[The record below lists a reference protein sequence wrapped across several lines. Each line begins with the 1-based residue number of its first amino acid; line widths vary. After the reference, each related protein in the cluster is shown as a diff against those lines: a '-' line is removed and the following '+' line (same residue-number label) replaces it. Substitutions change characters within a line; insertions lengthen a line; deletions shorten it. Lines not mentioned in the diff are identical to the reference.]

1 MVGIVWGL
9 YWDVAYCGERAVFVR
24 GGNRGERDY
33 PPGEGIA
40 ERCAGAQVDV
50 ERRGDGDGGRTN
62 GSRKCLKDQT
72 MLVTRYCNQH
82 GGHTAAVLRATR
94 PPHANT
100 ASAARIG
107 RRSAPRAA
115 RSCPCVHAALGRC
128 VLARRSVMR
137 ARSCWNTHRV
147 VFQEVGHVVDHV
159 IDHHPAVRLRAVLRH
174 LSEADLAEVRRH
186 APL

>member
-1 MVGIVWGL
+1 M
-9 YWDVAYCGERAVFVR
+9 
-24 GGNRGERDY
+24 
-33 PPGEGIA
+33 
-40 ERCAGAQVDV
+40 
-50 ERRGDGDGGRTN
+50 
-62 GSRKCLKDQT
+62 KDQT

-186 APL
+186 APLEVKRYLRFAVPRLKSNRFSKPIKIAPAATSTSVKVLSSHVPAPTLRPWRPILPS